1 MGSAFSFCRPAKAKW
16 QVIVGFG
23 SLLSEVSAR
32 GSFPS
37 LRNFRRGKLRNW
49 KRVFAHPA
57 AIFFERGIARMETR
71 EIASLSIEPCEGEEF
86 YVALFEISDNEMP
99 TFYAR
104 EEEFK
109 FVTVSVEEEEKGL
122 FTEAIACAR
131 GTDEL
136 FIERWGQDTFHQK
149 YKKNGIESIWNFEG
163 KILPCRVTTKL
174 LFILCGVVWG

>member
-1 MGSAFSFCRPAKAKW
+1 
-16 QVIVGFG
+16 
-23 SLLSEVSAR
+23 
-32 GSFPS
+32 
-37 LRNFRRGKLRNW
+37 
-49 KRVFAHPA
+49 
-57 AIFFERGIARMETR
+57 METR